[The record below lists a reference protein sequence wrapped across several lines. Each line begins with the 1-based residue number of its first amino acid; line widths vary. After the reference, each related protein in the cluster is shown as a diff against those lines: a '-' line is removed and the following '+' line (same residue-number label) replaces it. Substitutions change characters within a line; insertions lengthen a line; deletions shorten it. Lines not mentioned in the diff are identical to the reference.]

1 MAKWKVAMEWEA
13 RIILL
18 VLSVTLLPC
27 GRAQTAKAIDPPK
40 TFDLAAI
47 DAYVAAQVR
56 EQGYAGLSLAIMRDG
71 KVVLAKGYGKR
82 LLEEKAAV
90 EPDTAFAV
98 GSVTK
103 QFTCACILLLAEEG
117 KLSIDDK
124 VAKYEPKLTRAGD
137 ITLHDLMTHI
147 SGYPDFYP
155 LDFVDRRL
163 VKPILPEALLA
174 EYAGAKLD
182 FEPGERWSYSN
193 TGYTLLG
200 HVVAKV
206 SGKPFGQFLKDR
218 ILDPLGMTHSAFEPG
233 PEIRGQTKGYTSF
246 ALGPLEPA
254 EPEASGWLYSAGGLW
269 ASAPDLARW
278 DLALMEGRVL
288 SPNRTAS

>member
-1 MAKWKVAMEWEA
+1 
-13 RIILL
+13 
-18 VLSVTLLPC
+18 
-27 GRAQTAKAIDPPK
+27 
-40 TFDLAAI
+40 
-47 DAYVAAQVR
+47 
-56 EQGYAGLSLAIMRDG
+56 MRDG

-82 LLEEKAAV
+82 LVEEEPLV
-90 EPDTAFAV
+90 EPETPFAI

-124 VAKYEPKLTRAGD
+124 VVKYEPKLTRAGD
-137 ITLHDLMTHI
+137 ITLHDLMTHL

-163 VKPILPEALLA
+163 VKPILPEDLLA

-206 SGKPFGQFLKDR
+206 SGKPFGQFLKER

-233 PEIRGQTKGYTSF
+233 PDIKGQTKGYTSF
-246 ALGPLEPA
+246 ALGPLEPRNPRPAAGCTPRGDCGRRPRTSPAGILPSWRA
-254 EPEASGWLYSAGGLW
+254 EC
-269 ASAPDLARW
+269 
-278 DLALMEGRVL
+278 
-288 SPNRTAS
+288 